1 MNSMDSESES
11 TQPQLAAGAQSGFAS
26 YVTPFGRTVWA
37 CIERRGYATI
47 ENSFH
52 LAPGIHRRCRR
63 WFCLERRAGKGD
75 LTEARPP
82 MMKDRSRCR
91 CRSSRTCSNGKM
103 RCEASFFSGW
113 RVTTLFCHRL
123 RVSRLSPSIAPARLW
138 SRAAI
143 TPASITLARRCCP
156 GRLRVPW

>member
-26 YVTPFGRTVWA
+26 YVAPFVRTVWA

-63 WFCLERRAGKGD
+63 WVCLERRAVKGD
-75 LTEARPP
+75 FSEIYGHIDRTDFHFRDEA
-82 MMKDRSRCR
+82 C
-91 CRSSRTCSNGKM
+91 
-103 RCEASFFSGW
+103 
-113 RVTTLFCHRL
+113 
-123 RVSRLSPSIAPARLW
+123 
-138 SRAAI
+138 AI
-143 TPASITLARRCCP
+143 HPRQEGDFA
-156 GRLRVPW
+156 